1 MHCTDFTHDPHNSGS
16 FPKETPPCEVR
27 PILSCSLLHTI
38 MSMSNIDI
46 EVVKTYLGKVSL
58 AERASFV
65 EALNVCGSILG
76 IWGIG
81 YLSWNK
87 LVHFSSKK
95 ARSSASIDFDIPKKT
110 HGVRHISSP
119 VKELKHI
126 QQALNIF
133 LQANCEVS
141 PAAMGSSPGVPS
153 PLMPVNTS
161 VAA

>member
-1 MHCTDFTHDPHNSGS
+1 
-16 FPKETPPCEVR
+16 
-27 PILSCSLLHTI
+27 
-38 MSMSNIDI
+38 MSNIDI